1 MAQNFDVCILGGGM
15 VGRSLALSL
24 AAQSLRVGL
33 VAPAPA
39 TTDVRAY
46 SLNTAS
52 RHLLDS
58 LGVWPDETHAT
69 PVMDMRVWG
78 DEGGFVHFTA
88 PSAEGLTWIVD
99 VPELERLLVQRVQAE
114 PRIHL
119 MEAPVKAPLTV
130 VCEGRGSTTR
140 HSLGIDFDVLP
151 YQQSAVAARVRCS
164 LPHRQQALQ
173 WFRHAHGGLEILALL
188 PLGGPNASDA
198 ALVWSVAPAQAS
210 HLQALA
216 VPAFENML
224 EDASHGMGGSVRLI
238 SDRAVWP
245 LRLAQARQWTGSF
258 ADGSAWVLAGD
269 AAHNIH
275 PLAGLGLNLGLAD
288 VQELSQVL
296 SMRRDADYWRPVGDR
311 RLMRRY
317 ERARKADML
326 PTWIACDG
334 LQRLFAHPNAT
345 VQSLRNWG
353 LSTFNQASPLKRWAL
368 QQAMNARIPHAL

>member
-39 TTDVRAY
+39 NTDVRAY

-119 MEAPVKAPLTV
+119 IEAPVKAPLTV
-130 VCEGRGSTTR
+130 VCEGRGSSTR

-188 PLGGPNASDA
+188 PLGGPRASDA

-296 SMRRDADYWRPVGDR
+296 NLRRDTDYWRPVGDR

-334 LQRLFAHPNAT
+334 LQRLFAHPSAS

>member
-1 MAQNFDVCILGGGM
+1 M
-15 VGRSLALSL
+15 
-24 AAQSLRVGL
+24 
-33 VAPAPA
+33 
-39 TTDVRAY
+39 
-46 SLNTAS
+46 
-52 RHLLDS
+52 
-58 LGVWPDETHAT
+58 
-69 PVMDMRVWG
+69 
-78 DEGGFVHFTA
+78 
-88 PSAEGLTWIVD
+88 
-99 VPELERLLVQRVQAE
+99 
-114 PRIHL
+114 
-119 MEAPVKAPLTV
+119 
-130 VCEGRGSTTR
+130 
-140 HSLGIDFDVLP
+140 
-151 YQQSAVAARVRCS
+151 
-164 LPHRQQALQ
+164 
-173 WFRHAHGGLEILALL
+173 
-188 PLGGPNASDA
+188 
-198 ALVWSVAPAQAS
+198 
-210 HLQALA
+210 
-216 VPAFENML
+216 
-224 EDASHGMGGSVRLI
+224 RLI